1 MTKAEIIEAVL
12 QAPPDRADA
21 ILDAAR
27 GTDTP
32 RPGTD
37 REAAAILRC
46 HPRTVKRYARRGLLR
61 EIRIGTRRVR
71 YDLRAV
77 ELLANGLSNLQGGA
91 Q

>member
-1 MTKAEIIEAVL
+1 MTRAQIIEAVL
-12 QAPPDRADA
+12 QAPPERNAA

-32 RPGTD
+32 HPGTV

-46 HPRTVKRYARRGLLR
+46 HPRTVQRYARRGLLR
-61 EIRIGTRRVR
+61 EIRITHRRVR

-77 ELLANGLSNLQGGA
+77 ERLANGLTGEKGGA
-91 Q
+91 